1 MSMSQKVKGQNYE
14 FWRSE
19 IGMAANF
26 AFMTKGGKIG
36 ILPWVL
42 TVLHLP
48 IDAGLGDQLHIPMK
62 NAINYCLIGL
72 SNWGP

>member
-1 MSMSQKVKGQNYE
+1 
-14 FWRSE
+14 
-19 IGMAANF
+19 MAANF

-36 ILPWVL
+36 FLPWVL

-62 NAINYCLIGL
+62 IAIN
-72 SNWGP
+72 